1 MKGVNTVRG
10 ERRKHRTK
18 SQWILCI
25 AVIVFILY
33 IAVTI
38 VEQQIQISNAQ
49 EQLTAKQHEL
59 EIQKIKTQELKAI
72 ADAVDTDNLDSFSDY
87 IEQTARQNFD
97 YVKSGELV
105 FINIAGD

>member
-1 MKGVNTVRG
+1 MRG
-10 ERRKHRTK
+10 EKKKHRPK

-38 VEQQIQISNAQ
+38 VEQQIQISNTQ
-49 EQLTAKQHEL
+49 EQLISKKYEL
-59 EIQKIKTQELKAI
+59 EIQKIKTQEIKEIAEAI
-72 ADAVDTDNLDSFSDY
+72 DSDNLNSFSDY
-87 IEQTARQNFD
+87 IEQAARQNFD

>member
-1 MKGVNTVRG
+1 MKGKK
-10 ERRKHRTK
+10 RKHRTK
-18 SQWILCI
+18 SQWILCV

-59 EIQKIKTQELKAI
+59 EIQKIKTQELKEI
-72 ADAVDTDNLDSFSDY
+72 ADAVDTDDLDSFSDY
-87 IEQTARQNFD
+87 IEQAARQNFD